1 LPRGL
6 KMSEEN
12 INLTISGILNVQ
24 KDIPKE
30 EYENFD
36 AMVKSYI
43 DETEGV
49 LTNIKINGKEI
60 PLKYYN
66 EIKGAFFEGGE
77 TIELEFSS
85 KKEVLKDLINQG
97 FEYIEKLR
105 ANLENISKEVLM
117 NTEEGHKMLNSIAE
131 GFEALLNILS
141 QVTENTDNKLYS
153 DESLKKIKD
162 VVTTIVKSQEE
173 QDYLEISDIIDFDLP
188 EIIDIFEE
196 GFKEADRIL
205 DGTAN

>member
-1 LPRGL
+1 
-6 KMSEEN
+6 MSEEN

-141 QVTENTDNKLYS
+141 QVTENTDNKLYN

>member
-1 LPRGL
+1 
-6 KMSEEN
+6 MSEEN

>member
-1 LPRGL
+1 
-6 KMSEEN
+6 MSEEN
-12 INLTISGILNVQ
+12 INLTISGMLNVR

-36 AMVKSYI
+36 TMVKSYI
-43 DETEGV
+43 DETQGV

-60 PLKYYN
+60 PLNYYN

-77 TIELEFSS
+77 TVELEFSS

-97 FEYIEKLR
+97 FEYIEKLKT
-105 ANLENISKEVLM
+105 NLENISKEVLM

-153 DESLKKIKD
+153 DEDLKKIKD
-162 VVTTIVKSQEE
+162 VVTTIVKAQED
-173 QDYLEISDIIDFDLP
+173 QDYLEVSDIIDFDLP
-188 EIIDIFEE
+188 EVIDVFEK

-205 DGTAN
+205 NGTTN

>member
-1 LPRGL
+1 
-6 KMSEEN
+6 
-12 INLTISGILNVQ
+12 
-24 KDIPKE
+24 
-30 EYENFD
+30 
-36 AMVKSYI
+36 
-43 DETEGV
+43 
-49 LTNIKINGKEI
+49 
-60 PLKYYN
+60 
-66 EIKGAFFEGGE
+66 
-77 TIELEFSS
+77 
-85 KKEVLKDLINQG
+85 
-97 FEYIEKLR
+97 
-105 ANLENISKEVLM
+105 M